1 MSGLAG
7 GLAARAVGLGARLG
21 LLVVVLPALAPGEVT
36 RYLLLTTAATLV
48 GRLLALGLEDELPLL
63 VRGDV
68 AAARGLAWLGL
79 WPLLAG
85 AAAGA
90 AGLLDG
96 GAGGTRQALTVA
108 AAALVLAGTLVLV
121 GLLRTLSATLYEQV
135 LNAPPVL
142 HLVAAASAPALDAPR
157 LVLLGAGAQA
167 VVALWVA
174 RQAGL
179 IQLLP
184 TRPNGP
190 GGLGPHLRGG
200 LGKLAANLLLVAQVR
215 ALGWLPSLV
224 GAAAA
229 DALSYAVLVGE
240 AGLQL
245 ATVAIQRHYGAY
257 ARGEGSPRLAARR
270 GGAAWAALAAGAAL
284 LVGLP
289 LPAISWLDPPAAAW
303 ALVAA
308 GALAATLEVRYFCWS
323 RGLDARPHLG
333 LQVAWLL
340 VVTLVVVAL
349 PAPRWPLAAAAGT
362 SLLAGAALA
371 WLTLGDRFR
380 CWRAG

>member
-1 MSGLAG
+1 MSGLAHGLAG
-7 GLAARAVGLGARLG
+7 GLAARGVGLGARLG
-21 LLVVVLPALAPGEVT
+21 QRVELARALAPGEVT
-36 RYLLLTTAATLV
+36 RYLLLTTAGTLV

-68 AAARGLAWLGL
+68 AAARRLAWVGF
-79 WPLLAG
+79 WPLVAG

-90 AGLLDG
+90 AALMVG
-96 GAGGTRQALTVA
+96 GAVTTQALTVA

-245 ATVAIQRHYGAY
+245 ATGGYPAALR
-257 ARGEGSPRLAARR
+257 RLRPRRGSPRLAARR
-270 GGAAWAALAAGAAL
+270 GGAAWAALARWRRRPGSAPGGL
-284 LVGLP
+284 LARP
-289 LPAISWLDPPAAAW
+289 RPAW

-308 GALAATLEVRYFCWS
+308 GAWR
-323 RGLDARPHLG
+323 RPSSAL
-333 LQVAWLL
+333 LLL
-340 VVTLVVVAL
+340 VARARRAL
-349 PAPRWPLAAAAGT
+349 SRPARWPGC
-362 SLLAGAALA
+362 S
-371 WLTLGDRFR
+371 
-380 CWRAG
+380 